1 MKKTKLWIPAHGFV
15 RDLRAQW
22 MSYVISCHK
31 SVLLFGKLVLSVS
44 FFLDSRE
51 GKCPFWVRE
60 RECVKAAKSIL
71 VFLVKNWEVWKK
83 EQRNFKYVGESKRV
97 KNIRPDYL
105 CITLNLIDDWLKSSS
120 AKQERPYTNYCY
132 LRGLDSIAECQRIFE
147 ITMKSTPHHALSLP
161 SFIQFISCGVNE
173 ILSFCFLEN
182 SIKI

>member
-15 RDLRAQW
+15 RDSTAQW
-22 MSYVISCHK
+22 MSYVIFCHK

-44 FFLDSRE
+44 FFSDSRE

-83 EQRNFKYVGESKRV
+83 EQRNFKYVGESKSV

-105 CITLNLIDDWLKSSS
+105 CITLNLIVYVRNTGRLYCISWMKEYTLV
-120 AKQERPYTNYCY
+120 PYI
-132 LRGLDSIAECQRIFE
+132 GG
-147 ITMKSTPHHALSLP
+147 
-161 SFIQFISCGVNE
+161 ISVRY
-173 ILSFCFLEN
+173 
-182 SIKI
+182 K